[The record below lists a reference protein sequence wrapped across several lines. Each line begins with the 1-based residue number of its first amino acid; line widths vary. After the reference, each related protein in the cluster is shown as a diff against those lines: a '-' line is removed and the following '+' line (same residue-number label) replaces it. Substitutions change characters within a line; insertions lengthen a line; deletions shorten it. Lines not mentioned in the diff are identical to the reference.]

1 MYSPKSDGRLANVI
15 LVGVVVVVGLD
26 LSDEEPHDLVALVGE
41 GVEEERL
48 EERLRNRHLRHHHDL
63 SKFVF
68 LSLFGTFSSFS
79 KKLFT

>member
-48 EERLRNRHLRHHHDL
+48 EHRLRDRHLRHHHDYRE
-63 SKFVF
+63 FVF
-68 LSLFGTFSSFS
+68 FLHSFD
-79 KKLFT
+79 FF

>member
-68 LSLFGTFSSFS
+68 PSLFR
-79 KKLFT
+79 LFHHFL